1 VKPRVIF
8 VGSGPL
14 KVEMR
19 ETALMLGYETL
30 DLSLSDSKLIVGAE
44 FLSIEEVSDEFR
56 SLPIMTAIADFPDF
70 AKLPL
75 DRKWSQNRRKL
86 VMDVEAIG
94 FNNWTNLIHPSA
106 VVSSSA
112 KIGTNVFINAH
123 STISVNSVVSNNSFI
138 NRDVSIGHDVVIGEY
153 CNLAPSVTITGAAS
167 IKDYVFIGAGSV
179 VINGVNIGTGATV
192 AAGSLVV
199 RNVHDASFVRGHPAR
214 SRNRYYRNQRRKFF
228 TVFSKYL
235 QRIGLLDLARRTYE
249 KIKY

>member
-30 DLSLSDSKLIVGAE
+30 DLSLNDSKLIVGAE
-44 FLSIEEVSDEFR
+44 SLPIDEVSDEFR
-56 SLPIMTAIADFPDF
+56 FLPILTAIADFPDF

-94 FNNWTNLIHPSA
+94 FNNWTSLIHPSA

-112 KIGTNVFINAH
+112 KIGTNVFINAN
-123 STISVNSVVSNNSFI
+123 STISVNSVISNNSLI
-138 NRDVSIGHDVVIGEY
+138 NRDVSIGHDVIIGEY
-153 CNLAPSVTITGAAS
+153 CNLAPGVIVTGSAS
-167 IKDYVFIGAGSV
+167 IKDDVFIGAGAV
-179 VINGVNIGTGATV
+179 VINAVGVGKGATI

-199 RNVHDASFVRGHPAR
+199 RNVHDARFVRGNPAR
-214 SRNRYYRNQRRKFF
+214 SRNRYYRNQRRKMFNL
-228 TVFSKYL
+228 FSKYL
-235 QRIGLLDLARRTYE
+235 KRIGLMDVATRIYE